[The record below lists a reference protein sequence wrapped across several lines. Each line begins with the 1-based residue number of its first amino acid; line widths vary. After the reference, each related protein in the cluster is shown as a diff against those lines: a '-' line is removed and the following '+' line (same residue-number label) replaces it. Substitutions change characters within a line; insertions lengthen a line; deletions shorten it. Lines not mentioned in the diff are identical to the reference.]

1 MVFDNGDIDAARNLV
16 GEIKKEVA
24 AQWKI
29 DTTISDLETSLAL
42 INDTEKRKE
51 FDSLTAQ
58 LRALL

>member
-1 MVFDNGDIDAARNLV
+1 V
-16 GEIKKEVA
+16 GEIKKEVT

-29 DTTISDLETSLAL
+29 DTTISDLEASVAL
-42 INDTEKRKE
+42 INDSEKRKE